1 MGEFRLEEVEV
12 VSVTPE
18 SLGEAE
24 LELGDCWLAGCCGD
38 VEASL
43 LSSSKL

>member
-1 MGEFRLEEVEV
+1 MGEFKLEGVDV
-12 VSVTPE
+12 ASVPPD

-24 LELGDCWLAGCCGD
+24 VELGDVWLAVCCGD
-38 VEASL
+38 NASL